1 MFEQKTK
8 NKEDFMAMETTTD
21 LGDIVS
27 YTNELINLAVNMRAS
42 DIHIEPNRTF
52 ISIRFRESGDF
63 IYIDKISNDEYTKL
77 LARIKILASLRI
89 DEKFRPQ
96 D

>member
-8 NKEDFMAMETTTD
+8 NKDTFMAMETNTD

-27 YTNELINLAVNMRAS
+27 YTNELINLAVSTGAS
-42 DIHIEPNRTF
+42 DIHIEPNRNF
-52 ISIRFRESGDF
+52 VSVRFRESGDF
-63 IYIDKISNDEYTKL
+63 IYIDKISSDEYTKL